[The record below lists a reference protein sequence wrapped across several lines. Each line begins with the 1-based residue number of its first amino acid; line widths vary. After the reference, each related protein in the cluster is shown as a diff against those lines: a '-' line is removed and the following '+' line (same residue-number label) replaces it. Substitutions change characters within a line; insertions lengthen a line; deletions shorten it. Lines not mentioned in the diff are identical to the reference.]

1 MINRVVLVGRLT
13 KDSILRRTP
22 SGTSVASFTLAC
34 DKRDNNGNKSA
45 DFINCVCW
53 GKVAEN
59 TNAYTHKGSLV
70 GVEGRIQTRNYDDKN
85 GNRVFVTEV
94 VADSVQFLEPK
105 GSSNYQAQSNSV
117 TDQFNQIAS
126 EVNDSF
132 THATNAIN
140 AMNEAMSED
149 LPF

>member
-22 SGTSVASFTLAC
+22 SGTSVASFTIAC
-34 DKRDNNGNKSA
+34 DKRDGNGNKSA

-59 TNAYTHKGSLV
+59 TNTYTRKGSLV

-94 VADSVQFLEPK
+94 VADSIQFLEPK
-105 GSSNYQAQSNSV
+105 GSSNNQAQSNSV
-117 TDQFNQIAS
+117 TTQFDQIAS
-126 EVNDSF
+126 EVNESF
-132 THATNAIN
+132 AHATNAIN
-140 AMNEAMSED
+140 AMSED